1 MSKEISLRWGKSIFD
16 CNFCKAEG
24 MQWKEVAPD
33 RWMPFDVLNNEIHHC
48 LANKASSLTR
58 DDVLQ
63 HLQELGFE
71 PCIPR
76 TVSWKYAFIA
86 SNESQTIYFLVGGR
100 SIDLKLYDY
109 VRAAKFDERGKLFTD
124 GGEFVRNYYHESNTN
139 IHELVLGLASKLVT
153 NTPIDKSLLTGNGKS
168 WREQKLE
175 YIRNLPQSSACEA
188 RNEMI
193 EIYEAVSPG
202 DDEDAYL
209 GDGMWIRSDGSL
221 DDRGR

>member
-1 MSKEISLRWGKSIFD
+1 MG
-16 CNFCKAEG
+16 N
-24 MQWKEVAPD
+24 
-33 RWMPFDVLNNEIHHC
+33 
-48 LANKASSLTR
+48 LAN
-58 DDVLQ
+58 
-63 HLQELGFE
+63 
-71 PCIPR
+71 
-76 TVSWKYAFIA
+76 
-86 SNESQTIYFLVGGR
+86 FLHDRRHV
-100 SIDLKLYDY
+100 
-109 VRAAKFDERGKLFTD
+109 FTD